1 MYQGAYGENEII
13 AIVTFSF
20 ARAMLVVKQSC
31 MSSSTAAIPK
41 LDKNVLEREL
51 VITMNIPLVSVGF

>member
-20 ARAMLVVKQSC
+20 ARAVLVVNKSC
-31 MSSSTAAIPK
+31 VSSSTAATPK
-41 LDKNVLEREL
+41 LDKNLLEREL
-51 VITMNIPLVSVGF
+51 VIAMNILLVNVSF